1 MPRAILWGKAGLI
14 FPCHNFQGSML
25 AIAVTPLKYTHTNC
39 CYGLKTPA
47 FFGVNPCLPICLC
60 LRISVCLLFTY
71 QCLSMT
77 VNLFSP
83 FFHSL
88 ISFQTVSTHTI
99 HISAWC
105 FLIAMFLLPHAISLD
120 YTHFTCGPS
129 LLVFLFLSV
138 SLMEHLP
145 AHTFLRSCP
154 LLTHLSIHTCLSAC
168 VCVCLWAWA
177 FIGKAKTVC
186 HASTPVRPRCSP
198 PLCVC
203 VCVLEWSI
211 MPGEAGRCEGS
222 YFFSNICCEEPPLE
236 MLGAPEC
243 VLVFCACMYIRG
255 SYLTVCWL
263 VMAGVS
269 LCPGCRLLLFV
280 MRSNSFN
287 LQLLTFLNTHFISHT
302 HKHERIETNWKESKC
317 VWLIHTHT
325 HVRTLLRAHSH
336 TAQWREQYH
345 CQLAVSSST

>member
-168 VCVCLWAWA
+168 VCVFVSMSLHRQ
-177 FIGKAKTVC
+177 GKDSLPCKHTCQTSLQPSTVC
-186 HASTPVRPRCSP
+186 LCMCVGVKHHARRSRQMR
-198 PLCVC
+198 
-203 VCVLEWSI
+203 
-211 MPGEAGRCEGS
+211 RK
-222 YFFSNICCEEPPLE
+222 
-236 MLGAPEC
+236 
-243 VLVFCACMYIRG
+243 
-255 SYLTVCWL
+255 
-263 VMAGVS
+263 
-269 LCPGCRLLLFV
+269 LF
-280 MRSNSFN
+280 
-287 LQLLTFLNTHFISHT
+287 LQ
-302 HKHERIETNWKESKC
+302 
-317 VWLIHTHT
+317 
-325 HVRTLLRAHSH
+325 
-336 TAQWREQYH
+336 
-345 CQLAVSSST
+345 

>member
-1 MPRAILWGKAGLI
+1 M
-14 FPCHNFQGSML
+14 S
-25 AIAVTPLKYTHTNC
+25 TY
-39 CYGLKTPA
+39 
-47 FFGVNPCLPICLC
+47 ICLSPFY
-60 LRISVCLLFTY
+60 LSVSVYDCEPLFTFLSFTHFFSDSEYTLY
-71 QCLSMT
+71 QS
-77 VNLFSP
+77 FRFI
-83 FFHSL
+83 FF
-88 ISFQTVSTHTI
+88 
-99 HISAWC
+99 AWC

-168 VCVCLWAWA
+168 VCVSLWAWA

-263 VMAGVS
+263 VMAGIS

-302 HKHERIETNWKESKC
+302 QKHERIETNWKESKC

-325 HVRTLLRAHSH
+325 HVHTLLRAHSH